1 MKTRALLLLLACSAA
16 ACESSPA
23 GPDPR
28 FVITPSCSRPAPLH
42 GQPDSRIPDQ
52 YIVVFKDGVNAP
64 ATASSLA
71 AEYGFQTR
79 YVWEHAL
86 LGFSAVMSKE
96 AVAGV
101 RCESS
106 IKYIAFDAVITIDD

>member
-1 MKTRALLLLLACSAA
+1 MKTRALLLLLALSAA
-16 ACESSPA
+16 ACGTNPA

-28 FVITPSCSRPAPLH
+28 FAITPSCSRPAPLH
-42 GQPDSRIPDQ
+42 GEPDSRIPDH

-64 ATASSLA
+64 ATASTLA
-71 AEYGFQTR
+71 ERYGFQTR
-79 YVWEHAL
+79 FVWEHAL

-106 IKYIAFDAVITIDD
+106 IKYIEFDAVITIDG